1 MTQIVRMTLLFSS
14 LLFTNSYASEAE
26 LYGSIRYGVQSQS
39 NSIVLNPHYLAP
51 QDPNPAQKGFH
62 QSQNKRHFG
71 LEDEGSHIG
80 IKGRH
85 DIGEGN
91 AIIYQ
96 LEWGPEG
103 IK

>member
-1 MTQIVRMTLLFSS
+1 MKQIVSMILLFSTLLFI
-14 LLFTNSYASEAE
+14 NSYASETE
-26 LYGSIRYGVQSQS
+26 LYGSIHYGVQNKS
-39 NSIVLNPHYLAP
+39 NSIMLNPHYLAP

-62 QSQNKRHFG
+62 QSQNRRYFG
-71 LEDEGSHIG
+71 IEDEGSHIG